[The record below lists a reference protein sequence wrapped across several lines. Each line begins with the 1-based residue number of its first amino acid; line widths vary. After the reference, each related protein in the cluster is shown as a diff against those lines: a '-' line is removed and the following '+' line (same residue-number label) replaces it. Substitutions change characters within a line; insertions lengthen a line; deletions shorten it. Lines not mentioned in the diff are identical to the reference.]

1 MSEAD
6 KMFEKLGYEKF
17 ENENLIEYKLK
28 QDDGMTSITF
38 NKITKSFLKHEFYRD
53 SGYINTLE
61 FIAIIEKY
69 DELGWTYVK
78 EK

>member
-28 QDDGMTSITF
+28 QDDDMTSIIF

-53 SGYINTLE
+53 NGYINTLE

>member
-28 QDDGMTSITF
+28 QDDGMTSIIF
-38 NKITKSFLKHEFYRD
+38 DKITKSFFK
-53 SGYINTLE
+53 T
-61 FIAIIEKY
+61 
-69 DELGWTYVK
+69 
-78 EK
+78 

>member
-28 QDDGMTSITF
+28 QDDDMTSIIF
-38 NKITKSFLKHEFYRD
+38 NKITKSFLKHEFYHD